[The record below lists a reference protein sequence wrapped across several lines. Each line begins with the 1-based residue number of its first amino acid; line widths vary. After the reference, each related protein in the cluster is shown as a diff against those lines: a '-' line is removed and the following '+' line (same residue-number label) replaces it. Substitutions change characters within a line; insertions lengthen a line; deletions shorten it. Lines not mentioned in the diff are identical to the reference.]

1 MFAYLAKLK
10 IVHTITLLS
19 IIPSIA
25 ALVFLYQLIKVD
37 TEDEQKLAALS
48 QLTRLSVKIGS
59 LVHEQQK
66 ERGATALFLASKG
79 QQFEADLKTQRKATD
94 TARIDY
100 LQFLEGFDLSIYQPA
115 FAADLEGINAELQK
129 TPRMRSNVDA
139 LNVQM
144 AEAVAFYTRLNS
156 EKLDIIGSM
165 SELSPNAE
173 IVDRI
178 VSYHAF
184 LLTKER
190 AGLERAVG
198 AAGFASNAF
207 PPAALQKFQRLIVEQ
222 NAFTHI
228 FQTYATPELFADYE
242 KLQNGAA
249 NTKLNTYR
257 DIALG
262 GEETATAL
270 ETISGPEWFGTASQ
284 KINQLK
290 ALENTIAASLIEDTE
305 QLQASA
311 NGRLTLHMSIAAV
324 GFLLVFLMSFIL
336 IKSIQRSFAKIIEA
350 MEQLASGNLNIKLP
364 KPAKNEVGQMIKA
377 VSVFQENMILAR
389 DLKKEQDT
397 QHASQLERGKF
408 LEGRIADFEQA
419 VSYVLETMGRNSQTM
434 QLSSQEMSSISEL
447 TSNQSKAVA
456 SAAEEASRS
465 VQSVASATEE
475 LDCSVAEIGNQMQHC
490 RKAASEAVDQ
500 VHSANSDAAELRKA
514 AQSVGDVVS
523 IITDIAEQTN
533 LLALNATIE
542 AARAGVAGKGFA
554 VVASEVKSLAEQ
566 TSQATEQIRNEIADI
581 QRATEG
587 SLTAMEDIDKIIR
600 EIDQRASAVSSAIN
614 EQKFATQEIASN
626 VSEVAGG
633 TAEVTEN
640 IAKVNEAA
648 IQTGVTSKQVL
659 IASEELRTEA
669 DHLRNEID
677 QFLGDIK
684 AA

>member
-1 MFAYLAKLK
+1 MFAYLAKLR

-79 QQFEADLKTQRKATD
+79 QQFAVDLKEQRRATD

-100 LQFLEGFDLSIYQPA
+100 LQFLNGFDLTIYQSE
-115 FAADLEGINAELQK
+115 FAAGLEGINAQLQK
-129 TPRMRSNVDA
+129 TPAMRSKVDD
-139 LNVQM
+139 LNVQIG
-144 AEAVAFYTRLNS
+144 EAVSFYTQLNS

-184 LLTKER
+184 LLAKER

-207 PPAALQKFQRLIVEQ
+207 PPAAMKKFQKLIVEQ
-222 NAFTHI
+222 EAFTHI
-228 FQTYATPELFADYE
+228 FQTYATREIFADFTKVQE
-242 KLQNGAA
+242 GAA

-257 DIALG
+257 SIALDG
-262 GEETATAL
+262 ANSTTGLKA
-270 ETISGPEWFGTASQ
+270 ISGPEWFETASQ

-290 ALENTIAASLIEDTE
+290 TLENTIAASLITDTE
-305 QLQASA
+305 HLQANA
-311 NGRLTLHMSIAAV
+311 NGRLTLHMSIAAAA
-324 GFLLVFLMSFIL
+324 FLLVFLMSFIL
-336 IKSIQRSFAKIIEA
+336 IKSIQRSFAGIIEA

-364 KPAKNEVGQMIKA
+364 ESAKNEVGQMIKA

-389 DLKKEQDT
+389 DLKHEQDT
-397 QHASQLERGKF
+397 QHVAQLERGEF

-434 QLSSQEMSSISEL
+434 QLSSQEMSNISEL
-447 TSNQSKAVA
+447 TSSQSKAVA

-475 LDCSVAEIGNQMQHC
+475 LDSSVAEIGNQMHHC
-490 RKAASEAVDQ
+490 RKAASEAVEQ

-581 QRATEG
+581 QSATEG

-600 EIDQRASAVSSAIN
+600 EIDERASAVSSAIS
-614 EQKFATQEIASN
+614 EQKFATQEIATN

-640 IAKVNEAA
+640 ISKVNEAA

-669 DHLRNEID
+669 DHLRTEID

>member
-1 MFAYLAKLK
+1 MFAYLAKLR

-79 QQFEADLKTQRKATD
+79 QQFAVDLKEQRRATD

-100 LQFLEGFDLSIYQPA
+100 LQFLKAFDLTIYQPE
-115 FAADLEGINAELQK
+115 FAADLEGINAQLQK
-129 TPRMRSNVDA
+129 TPALRSEVDD
-139 LNVQM
+139 LNVQIG
-144 AEAVAFYTRLNS
+144 EAVSFYTQLNS

-184 LLTKER
+184 LLAKER

-207 PPAALQKFQRLIVEQ
+207 PPAAMKKFQKLIVEQ
-222 NAFTHI
+222 EAFTHI
-228 FQTYATPELFADYE
+228 FQTYATREIFADFTKVQE
-242 KLQNGAA
+242 GAA

-257 DIALG
+257 SIALDDANS
-262 GEETATAL
+262 TTDL
-270 ETISGPEWFGTASQ
+270 EAISGPEWFETASQ

-290 ALENTIAASLIEDTE
+290 TLENTIAAV
-305 QLQASA
+305 A
-311 NGRLTLHMSIAAV
+311 
-324 GFLLVFLMSFIL
+324 FLLVFLMSLIL
-336 IKSIQRSFAKIIEA
+336 IKSIQRSFAGIIEA
-350 MEQLASGNLNIKLP
+350 MEQLASGDLNIKLS

-389 DLKKEQDT
+389 DLKQEQDT
-397 QHASQLERGKF
+397 QHAVQLERGEF

-434 QLSSQEMSSISEL
+434 QLSSQEMSNISEL
-447 TSNQSKAVA
+447 TSSQSKAVA

-475 LDCSVAEIGNQMQHC
+475 LDSSVAEIGNQMHHC
-490 RKAASEAVDQ
+490 RKAASEAVEQ

-600 EIDQRASAVSSAIN
+600 EIDERASAVSSAIS
-614 EQKFATQEIASN
+614 EQKFATQEIATN

-640 IAKVNEAA
+640 ISKVNEAA

-669 DHLRNEID
+669 DHLRTEID